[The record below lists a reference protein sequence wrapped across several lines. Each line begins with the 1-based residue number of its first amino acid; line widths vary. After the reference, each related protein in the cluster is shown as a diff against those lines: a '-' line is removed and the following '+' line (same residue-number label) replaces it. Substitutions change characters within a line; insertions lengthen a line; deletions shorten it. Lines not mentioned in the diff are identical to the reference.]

1 VSGSGRPAT
10 VGRYGPPMPTVPPSP
25 EPLTS
30 TRNPRVRELAA
41 LSRARVRREQGRHLV
56 EGPHAVGEALTA
68 GVVEELFVVDG
79 DRGELAVPADVRVTP
94 VAAHVL
100 DRLADATTPQ
110 GVVALARTPAGTLG
124 EVVGRGLLVVLHAVA
139 DPGNAGTI
147 LRTADA
153 AGASGVVL
161 TTGSVDPY
169 APKTVRAAA
178 GSTYHLPV
186 VTGVDLAAVTA
197 ACRAHGQQVL
207 GLDGAADRSVFDLE
221 GSRTPV
227 ALVLGNE
234 AHGLPAQLGD
244 HLDGLV
250 AVPLFGHAESLNVAA
265 AAAVAIYAAARGL
278 RSTDRA
284 D

>member
-1 VSGSGRPAT
+1 MPPEPRP
-10 VGRYGPPMPTVPPSP
+10 R

-56 EGPHAVGEALTA
+56 EGPHAVGEALAA
-68 GVVEELFVVDG
+68 GVVEELFLVDG
-79 DRGELAVPADVRVTP
+79 DPGELTVPPEVRSTP

-100 DRLADATTPQ
+100 ERLADASTPQ
-110 GVVALARTPAGTLG
+110 GVVAVARTPSATLD

-153 AGASGVVL
+153 AGAGGVVL

-186 VTGVDLAAVTA
+186 VTGVDLAAVAA
-197 ACRAHGQQVL
+197 ACRARTQTVL
-207 GLDGAADRSVFDLE
+207 GLDGTADRSVFELE
-221 GSRTPV
+221 AERRPV

-234 AHGLPAQLGD
+234 AHGLPAELHD

-250 AVPLFGHAESLNVAA
+250 AVPLFGRAESLNVAA

-278 RSTDRA
+278 HAAPGGD
-284 D
+284 